1 MKKYLPYIL
10 LVVSIIICT
19 FLWDKI
25 KIPYDESNLIQG
37 EYFFKKY
44 NPNNEIIRFL
54 IFIFIP
60 LGIFLVT
67 YLKFNEKTYSL
78 HPKSNNF
85 FLKKNLSNLSYD
97 SDVNHITFILII
109 IISLEFF
116 IIDFNPYLSAP
127 LDRFHEGTQLVPT
140 INYIF
145 KKSLWTSTLYDYG
158 LVANSFGILFWK
170 TKDLLTIGS
179 IRFIMIIL
187 VFFNKLLLILICRR
201 ISLTLNFDNFFK
213 NIFFLILSLSVLNFS
228 NYENISSYPPR
239 TFIFLLFFLIT
250 TDVLIQIN
258 RFNFKSFIVGSFS
271 TLSFLWWIDMG
282 AYINA
287 IIMILLIYLVIANDY
302 KKIKYILLGL
312 LTSWFIFFI
321 YFPQEEIKELF
332 IQLKFIYSTHD
343 YLLGIEYPRPFS
355 EHSVRGTRALLLII
369 ISGVYLIILNF
380 NKKINLNYETKI
392 IICFLF
398 ISSIIFF
405 KSGLMRTDTPHI
417 KYSSG
422 SYLLVFYFSTLYF
435 IFYQL
440 QYTRFHSALKSFYH
454 KFKTFFLPFI
464 IITSFIFIINLEIKN
479 ILKILDFKSNANS
492 LINANDEEYL
502 TDSYRE
508 FINYYAK
515 ISSEDNCIQVLTDD
529 VSLPYLLKKPS
540 CTQFYNPALILSGWN
555 EKKFIDQ
562 IYKSSPNIIL
572 FKSPSNILFNPLN
585 MPLALKYVEEKYS
598 FYENYNGYIFYK
610 KK

>member
-454 KFKTFFLPFI
+454 KFKTFFLTFI

-585 MPLALKYVEEKYS
+585 MPLTLKYVEEKYS

-610 KK
+610 RK

>member
-1 MKKYLPYIL
+1 VKKYLPYIL

>member
-10 LVVSIIICT
+10 LIVSIIICT

-25 KIPYDESNLIQG
+25 KIPYDENNLIQG

-54 IFIFIP
+54 IFIFIS
-60 LGIFLVT
+60 LGIFLIT

-85 FLKKNLSNLSYD
+85 FLKKNLSNLPYD
-97 SDVNHITFILII
+97 SNVNHIAFILII

-127 LDRFHEGTQLVPT
+127 LDHFHEGTYLVPT
-140 INYIF
+140 VNYIF

-158 LVANSFGILFWK
+158 LVANSFGMIFWK
-170 TKDLLTIGS
+170 TKALLTIGS